1 MKKHILFLAISVSV
15 IAGCTK
21 QKSISIENAQE
32 HLVNA
37 VIWTQYSAEK
47 QALYY
52 QMFNLAKTQLLANK
66 TNSENT
72 KPKAVVVDIDETML
86 DNSPFEVKCINTG
99 KPYSKESWNKW
110 VTQSN
115 AKALPGAKEFSKFA
129 EKNNIDVFYISNRS
143 VNDFSVTLKNL
154 QKEGFAFADS
164 SHLLLKSEVSS
175 KKVRRDIVR
184 TNYEIILLIGDN
196 LNDFSEIFEDRSN
209 SYGFDTVEKMKEEFG
224 KRFIIL
230 PNAMYGSWEGPIY
243 NDTHNLSEKEKR
255 NLRKEKLISY

>member
-1 MKKHILFLAISVSV
+1 MKKHILVIAILLNI
-15 IAGCTK
+15 IAGCTN
-21 QKSISIENAQE
+21 QKSNSNDYAQE

-37 VIWTQYSAEK
+37 VIWTQYSGEIKAI
-47 QALYY
+47 YY
-52 QMFNLAKTQLLANK
+52 QSFNLAKMQLLENK
-66 TNSENT
+66 KNSGNT

-86 DNSPFEVKCINTG
+86 DNSPFEAKCIETG
-99 KPYSKESWNKW
+99 KSYSKENWSKW
-110 VTQSN
+110 VSQIN
-115 AKALPGAKEFSKFA
+115 AKALPGAMEFSKFA
-129 EKNNIDVFYISNRS
+129 KKNNVDIFYISNRS
-143 VNDFSVTLKNL
+143 VDDFDVTLKNL

-164 SHLLLKSEVSS
+164 SHLLLKSDVSS
-175 KKVRRDIVR
+175 KKIRREIVSA
-184 TNYEIILLIGDN
+184 NYEILLLIGDN

-243 NDTHNLSEKEKR
+243 NDTHNLSEKEKK